1 MLAQQKNPE
10 GSVGFANLPDQ
21 VYRKSVNRG
30 FEFSLMVMGECG
42 LGKSTLTNS
51 LFLTD
56 LYSPEYPVPSHRIK
70 KTIQVEQSKVLIK
83 EGGVQSLLTIV
94 DIPGFGEAVDNCN
107 CWQPVIDYI
116 DSKSDDYLNAES
128 RVNRRQMPDNRVQCC
143 LHFIMALL
151 ANITKYLR
159 KDSQIT
165 QQKNNISTNLFY
177 VTSSYNLLISMVFN
191 EKPTVH
197 VTENPCT
204 W

>member
-1 MLAQQKNPE
+1 MLARQKNPE
-10 GSVGFANLPDQ
+10 GSVGFANLPNQ

-30 FEFSLMVMGECG
+30 FEFSFMVVGECG
-42 LGKSTLTNS
+42 LGKLTLTNS

-56 LYSPEYPVPSHRIK
+56 LYSPEYPVPFHRIK
-70 KTIQVEQSKVLIK
+70 KTVQVEQSKVLIK
-83 EGGVQSLLTIV
+83 EGGVQLLLTIL
-94 DIPGFGEAVDNCN
+94 DTLGFGEAVDNCN

-116 DSKSDDYLNAES
+116 DSKFDDYLNAEL
-128 RVNRRQMPDNRVQCC
+128 RVNRRPMPDNRVQCC
-143 LHFIMALL
+143 LYFIMDLL

-159 KDSQIT
+159 KHSQIT
-165 QQKNNISTNLFY
+165 QQKNNIFINLFY
-177 VTSSYNLLISMVFN
+177 VTSSYNLLISMVCN